1 MINFKNKKVNL
12 NLNYFYII
20 IFFILLIMYFE
31 TSERIKVLE
40 LKIDI
45 QNKKIKELNNQVE
58 NIENDF

>member
-1 MINFKNKKVNL
+1 
-12 NLNYFYII
+12 
-20 IFFILLIMYFE
+20 MYFE